1 MVVVN
6 NPKRTKYSGAQIAAP
21 IFKNISDRIYSTHI
35 KVQPALHVASLPQ
48 VPGILKGDLQKT
60 KLVLNDLGIS
70 SKLLPAD
77 SGVVT
82 KVDYIESTKEA
93 HSLKLKPMMVTPG
106 YMPDLRGMGL
116 RDALK
121 ILSDLGLKVNYV
133 GYGRITEQSPAPKT
147 KIGDNT
153 LPVSLTLKPIE

>member
-1 MVVVN
+1 
-6 NPKRTKYSGAQIAAP
+6 
-21 IFKNISDRIYSTHI
+21 
-35 KVQPALHVASLPQ
+35 VASLPQ

-77 SGVVT
+77 SGVIT
-82 KVDYIESTKEA
+82 KVSYVETTKEA
-93 HSLKLKPMMVTPG
+93 HSLKLKPVMVTPG

-121 ILSDLGLKVNYV
+121 ILSDIGLKVNYV

-147 KIGDNT
+147 KIGENT
-153 LPVSLTLKPIE
+153 APVSLTLKPIE